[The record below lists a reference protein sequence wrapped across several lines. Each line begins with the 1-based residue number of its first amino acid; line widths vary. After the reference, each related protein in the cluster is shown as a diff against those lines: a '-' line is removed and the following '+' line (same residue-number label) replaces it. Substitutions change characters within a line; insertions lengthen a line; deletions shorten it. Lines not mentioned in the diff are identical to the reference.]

1 MTVFN
6 LELNNRMADIAKRVR
21 PIDKETALRSYEEL
35 KEASCAGKTPG
46 RTREGNKALDFFF
59 FKHRLAAKTKRH
71 ISFLNALKN
80 RNTYT
85 YLKNKT
91 RKVKKYGLLTKK
103 TPDEE
108 LRNQYAVFQLYY
120 GTINQFRPLVAK
132 WLYCFLEPKIAV
144 LDISSGWGGRC
155 IAAMAMGIPYIG
167 FDANKKLESSYK
179 QMIKTLDPGADV
191 RMTFK
196 PSETVDFTKYKYDL
210 VFTSP
215 PYFMIEEYQGMPLY
229 DKKQGFL
236 DVFFV
241 PVVRN
246 AWEGLAV
253 GGHLALNMPVEM
265 YKSIQH
271 CLPKVWKKVKMP
283 LMDRRAV
290 AAAKG
295 EKIEGEGGN
304 FEYIFIWKKERGVK
318 ADFSAEK
325 CGVVP

>member
-1 MTVFN
+1 
-6 LELNNRMADIAKRVR
+6 MAEIAKRVR
-21 PIDKETALRSYEEL
+21 PITKEQALESYQEL
-35 KEASCAGKTPG
+35 KNVECKGATPA
-46 RTREGNKALDFFF
+46 RAREGTKALDFFF

-80 RNTYT
+80 TKTYS

-91 RKVKKYGLLTKK
+91 RKIKKYGLLTKK
-103 TPDEE
+103 SADEE

-132 WLYCFLEPKIAV
+132 WLYCKLQPKVAV
-144 LDISSGWGGRC
+144 LDFSSGWGGRC

-167 FDANKKLESSYK
+167 FDANKKLEKSYES
-179 QMIKTLDPGADV
+179 MVKTLEPSADV
-191 RMTFK
+191 KMTFK

-215 PYFMIEEYQGMPLY
+215 PYFMIEEYEGMPAY

-241 PVVRN
+241 PVVKS
-246 AWEGLAV
+246 AWEGLQS
-253 GGHLALNMPVEM
+253 GGHLALNMPEEM
-265 YKSIQH
+265 YESIKK
-271 CLPKVWKKVKMP
+271 CLPKLTTKIKMP

-295 EKIEGEGGN
+295 EAIEGEGGQ
-304 FEYIFIWKKERGVK
+304 FEYIYIWKKSGK
-318 ADFSAEK
+318 ADFEK
-325 CGVVP
+325 QGCGVAP